1 MMQITDKQ
9 KEDQLTPILRQAF
22 RPLFLLG
29 AGFSA
34 IAILLWGFALAGKVQ
49 LPVYG
54 NIMFWHSHEMIFGFV
69 VAIVLGFLLTAV
81 QNWTGLRAPHGRVLL
96 ILSVLWLAARAG
108 MMFGQALPWWLVAA
122 VDVSVLPMAAY
133 LFGRMVLKV
142 NQTRN
147 LFFVP
152 ILLLLTVCN
161 LLMHYGLQFGQY
173 HIQVLG
179 AYNAVFLVTLLMAII
194 GGRVLPMFTANGT
207 MTPKVQPIVWLD
219 RIALGSLWLIFAV
232 HFLNLHTLL
241 PNLLMAVLFGVSAL
255 ALAVRVARL
264 KIWITWRV
272 PLLWSFHLA
281 YWFIPVGLA
290 LFALRYAGLDI
301 TQSLAMHALT
311 AGAMGNM
318 ILSMIARVSLGHSG
332 RPLQPKLIMTGA
344 FLLVLIAALTRV
356 FFIWFVPEMT
366 SQWLM
371 FSTMAWA
378 LAYGIY
384 VVVYFKVLTT
394 PRADGSPG

>member
-1 MMQITDKQ
+1 MMQITNRE
-9 KEDQLTPILRQAF
+9 KEDQITPILRQAF

-29 AGFSA
+29 ALFSA
-34 IAILLWGFALAGKVQ
+34 VSILLWGFALAGKIS

-81 QNWTGLRAPHGRVLL
+81 QNWTGLRAPHGNTLLVLT
-96 ILSVLWLAARAG
+96 VLWSAARLLLL
-108 MMFGQALPWWLVAA
+108 FGENLPWWLVAA
-122 VDVSVLPMAAY
+122 VDVSVLPVAAF
-133 LFGRMVLKV
+133 LFGKMVLKV

-161 LLMHYGLQFGQY
+161 LLMHYGLHFGHY
-173 HIQVLG
+173 NIQILG

-207 MTPKVQPIVWLD
+207 MTQKVQALPWLD
-219 RIALGSLWLIFAV
+219 KMALGSLWLIFAV

-241 PNLLMAVLFGVSAL
+241 PSQVMVVLFAFC
-255 ALAVRVARL
+255 AITTAVRVARW

-272 PLLWSFHLA
+272 PLLWSLHIA
-281 YWFIPVGLA
+281 YWFIPIGLA
-290 LFALRYAGLDI
+290 LFALRYAGIEI

-332 RPLQPKLIMTGA
+332 RPLQPKPIMWGA
-344 FLLVLIAALTRV
+344 FLLVVIAAVTRV
-356 FFIWFVPEMT
+356 FLIWFIPELT

-371 FSTMAWA
+371 LSTLAWA
-378 LAYGIY
+378 IAYSIY

-394 PRADGSPG
+394 PRADGTPG

>member
-1 MMQITDKQ
+1 MQITDKQ
-9 KEDQLTPILRQAF
+9 KEEQLIPILRQAF

-29 AGFSA
+29 AGFST
-34 IAILLWGFALAGKVQ
+34 IAMLLWGMALGGKLD

-54 NIMFWHSHEMIFGFV
+54 NIMFWHSHEMMFGFV
-69 VAIVLGFLLTAV
+69 IAIVLGFLLTAV
-81 QNWTGLRAPHGRVLL
+81 QNWTGLRAPHGNTLL
-96 ILSVLWLAARAG
+96 ILTVLWAAARLG
-108 MMFGQALPWWLVAA
+108 MLFGSDLPWWLVAA
-122 VDVSVLPMAAY
+122 VDVSLLPVAAI

-219 RIALGSLWLIFAV
+219 RIALGSLWLVFAV
-232 HFLNLHTLL
+232 HFLNLYTIL
-241 PNLLMAVLFGVSAL
+241 PNLLMVLLFTVSAV
-255 ALAVRVARL
+255 ATAIRVARW

-272 PLLWSFHLA
+272 PLLWSLHIA

-290 LFALRYAGLDI
+290 LFALRYAGVEL
-301 TQSLAMHALT
+301 TQSIAIHALT
-311 AGAMGNM
+311 AGAMGSM
-318 ILSMIARVSLGHSG
+318 ILGMIARVSLGHSG

-344 FLLVLIAALTRV
+344 FLLVFISALTRV
-356 FFIWFVPEMT
+356 FLMWLVPEMA

-371 FSTMAWA
+371 FSTMTWA

-394 PRADGSPG
+394 PRADGNPG

>member
-1 MMQITDKQ
+1 MQITDRQ
-9 KEDQLTPILRQAF
+9 KEEQLTPILRQAF

-34 IAILLWGFALAGKVQ
+34 IAMLLWGLALGGKLS

-54 NIMFWHSHEMIFGFV
+54 NIMFWRSHEMIFGFV
-69 VAIVLGFLLTAV
+69 IAIVLGFLLTAV
-81 QNWTGLRAPHGRVLL
+81 QNWTGLRAPHGKTLL
-96 ILSVLWLAARAG
+96 ILTVLWAAARLMLLLG
-108 MMFGQALPWWLVAA
+108 GELPWWLVAA
-122 VDVSVLPMAAY
+122 MDVSLLPVAAL

-161 LLMHYGLQFGQY
+161 LLMHYGLHFGHY

-207 MTPKVQPIVWLD
+207 QTPKVTPIVWLD

-241 PNLLMAVLFGVSAL
+241 PNQIIVVLFGVSAV
-255 ALAVRVARL
+255 ATGVRVARW

-272 PLLWSFHLA
+272 PLLWSLHLA

-290 LFALRYAGLDI
+290 LFALRYAGFDL
-301 TQSLAMHALT
+301 TQSVALHALT

-332 RPLQPKLIMTGA
+332 RPLQPKLIMNGA

-356 FFIWFVPEMT
+356 FLIWLAPDLA

-371 FSTMAWA
+371 FSAIAWTM
-378 LAYGIY
+378 AYGIY

-394 PRADGSPG
+394 PRADGNPG

>member
-1 MMQITDKQ
+1 MQITDRQ
-9 KEDQLTPILRQAF
+9 KEEQLTPILRQAF

-34 IAILLWGFALAGKVQ
+34 IAMLLWGLALSGKLS

-69 VAIVLGFLLTAV
+69 TAIVLGFLLTAV
-81 QNWTGLRAPHGRVLL
+81 QNWTGLRAPHGNTLL
-96 ILSVLWLAARAG
+96 ILTVLWAAARLMLLLG
-108 MMFGQALPWWLVAA
+108 CKLPWWLVAG
-122 VDVSVLPMAAY
+122 VDVSLLPVAAL

-161 LLMHYGLQFGQY
+161 LLMHYGLHFGHY

-207 MTPKVQPIVWLD
+207 QTPKVTPVVWLD

-241 PNLLMAVLFGVSAL
+241 PNQIMVVLFGVSAV
-255 ALAVRVARL
+255 ATGIRVARW

-272 PLLWSFHLA
+272 PLLWSLHLA

-290 LFALRYAGLDI
+290 LFALRYAGFDL
-301 TQSLAMHALT
+301 TQSLALHALT

-356 FFIWFVPEMT
+356 FLMWLAPDLA

-371 FSTMAWA
+371 FSAIAWTM
-378 LAYGIY
+378 AYGIY

-394 PRADGSPG
+394 PRADGNPG

>member
-1 MMQITDKQ
+1 MQITDRQ
-9 KEDQLTPILRQAF
+9 KEEQLTPILRQAY
-22 RPLFLLG
+22 RPLFLFG

-34 IAILLWGFALAGKVQ
+34 IAMLLWGGALGGKLS

-69 VAIVLGFLLTAV
+69 IAIVLGFLLTAV
-81 QNWTGLRAPHGRVLL
+81 QNWTGLRAPHGNTLL
-96 ILSVLWLAARAG
+96 ILTVLWTAARLG
-108 MMFGQALPWWLVAA
+108 LLLGSELPWWLVAV
-122 VDVSVLPMAAY
+122 VDVSLLPVAAL

-147 LFFVP
+147 FFFVP

-161 LLMHYGLQFGQY
+161 LLMHYGLHFGHY

-179 AYNAVFLVTLLMAII
+179 VYNAVFLVTLLMAII

-207 MTPKVQPIVWLD
+207 QTPKVTPIVWLD
-219 RIALGSLWLIFAV
+219 RIALGSLWLVFAV

-241 PNLLMAVLFGVSAL
+241 PSPIMAALFGISAV
-255 ALAVRVARL
+255 ATGIRVARW
-264 KIWITWRV
+264 KIWMTWRV
-272 PLLWSFHLA
+272 PLLWSLHLA

-290 LFALRYAGLDI
+290 LFALRYAGFDL
-301 TQSLAMHALT
+301 TQSLALHALT

-356 FFIWFVPEMT
+356 LLIWLVPEFA

-371 FSTMAWA
+371 LSTIAWA

-394 PRADGSPG
+394 PRADGNPG

>member
-9 KEDQLTPILRQAF
+9 KEEQLIPILRQAF

-34 IAILLWGFALAGKVQ
+34 IAMLLWGLALGGKVD

-54 NIMFWHSHEMIFGFV
+54 NIMFWHSHEMMFGFV
-69 VAIVLGFLLTAV
+69 IAIVLGFLLTAV
-81 QNWTGLRAPHGRVLL
+81 QNWTGLRAPHGNTLL
-96 ILSVLWLAARAG
+96 ILTVLWAAARLG
-108 MMFGQALPWWLVAA
+108 LLFGNELPWWLVAA
-122 VDVSVLPMAAY
+122 VDVSLLPVAAF

-161 LLMHYGLQFGQY
+161 LLMHYGLHFGQY
-173 HIQVLG
+173 HIQILG

-232 HFLNLHTLL
+232 HFLNLHTIL
-241 PNLLMAVLFGVSAL
+241 PSQVMVFLFTVSAI
-255 ALAVRVARL
+255 ATAIRVARW
-264 KIWITWRV
+264 KIWMTWRV
-272 PLLWSFHLA
+272 PLLWSLHLA

-290 LFALRYAGLDI
+290 LFALRYAGFEL
-301 TQSLAMHALT
+301 TQSLALHALT

-356 FFIWFVPEMT
+356 FLMWLAPELT

-371 FSTMAWA
+371 FSTLAWA

-394 PRADGSPG
+394 PRADGNPG